1 MKHILHPKHIDK
13 CIARKLPKLIEFY
26 SRNQD
31 TIASEEYI
39 MLLANWIRNLEKRHY
54 KQTQLTTSL
63 DARLDRILDF
73 LEFAKEMPDKDG
85 ALIMARFSMV
95 FSHVEMLR
103 NLKHKRVA
111 LTNTYETKWKLY
123 NSSQL
128 RLICNLASYVSQLN
142 NTNRVV
148 NYENVKA
155 LWAAH
160 RLRLFG
166 KSPGEKAQQTFRHNY
181 ENYINVIAAKV
192 ELEKSWIQK
201 V

>member
-1 MKHILHPKHIDK
+1 MKHLLNPKRIDRQV
-13 CIARKLPKLIEFY
+13 ARKLPQLVEFY
-26 SRNQD
+26 SRNPD
-31 TIASEEYI
+31 KRIGEEYI
-39 MLLANWIRNLEKRHY
+39 TLLANWIRNLEKRHY
-54 KQTQLTTSL
+54 KQTQLPKAL

-73 LEFAKEMPDKDG
+73 IEFAKEMPDKDG

-111 LTNTYETKWKLY
+111 LTNTQETKWKQY

-128 RLICNLASYVSQLN
+128 RLLCNIATYTSLLE
-142 NTNRVV
+142 NTNQVV
-148 NYENVKA
+148 NYENIKA
-155 LWAAH
+155 LWVAH

-166 KSPGEKAQQTFRHNY
+166 KSPGEKAQQTFKRNY
-181 ENYINVIAAKV
+181 ENYLNVIAEKV